1 MTLTPDQLRE
11 MYADIKVI
19 KNNCERCL
27 PCQKALE
34 ERLAQLEQDVTILK
48 EDKKWLGWVYG
59 WVYGCVGGSMVWVLS
74 IVKDIFVK

>member
-1 MTLTPDQLRE
+1 MEMTLTPDQLRE

-27 PCQKALE
+27 QCQKAHE

-59 WVYGCVGGSMVWVLS
+59 CVGGAMVWVLS